1 MTIAQLR
8 TKDTSWLIA
17 FVRANKQISRMWCCP
32 DLPPLIKF
40 ANSEIKRRNRAMYA
54 VSLYKK

>member
-1 MTIAQLR
+1 MTIEELR
-8 TKDTSWLIA
+8 TKDTNWLIA

-40 ANSEIKRRNRAMYA
+40 ASNEIKRRNRAMYTF
-54 VSLYKK
+54 SLSKK